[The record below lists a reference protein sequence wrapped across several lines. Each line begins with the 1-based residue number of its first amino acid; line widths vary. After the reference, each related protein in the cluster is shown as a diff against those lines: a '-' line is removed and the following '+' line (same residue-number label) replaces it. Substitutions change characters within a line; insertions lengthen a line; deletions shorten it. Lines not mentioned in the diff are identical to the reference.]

1 MAKAIVRFL
10 GSTHKTAEQYP
21 MNERNLC
28 MQDKQ
33 VRKKRKKWPWILLC
47 AILVLAVALFAGMR
61 GRVSSSYQEEIAKKR
76 DISTYYSFSGN
87 LTPVTDKQQTAKEAL
102 KVKELYV
109 EEGDV
114 VDEGQALLRASD
126 GTRVYAICTGT
137 VETLSVEKDDQLQP
151 GSPIARI
158 VDYDTLEV
166 SVDVDE
172 YDVDALSL
180 GKEGEV
186 YINAIDKTVPGRVS
200 EISRS
205 ATVTGGVSYYAVK
218 LEIGADESIR
228 SGMSADVN
236 VLKDQALSAV
246 SLPVKALSY
255 DEYNK
260 PFVLVKENDKMVTRA
275 VTLGVS
281 DGLNVQILSG
291 VSQGES
297 IYYTANDMLRFFA
310 MQRDMRSSM
319 QQSMG
324 N

>member
-1 MAKAIVRFL
+1 
-10 GSTHKTAEQYP
+10 
-21 MNERNLC
+21 

-47 AILVLAVALFAGMR
+47 AILVLAIALFAGMR
-61 GRVSSSYQEEIAKKR
+61 GRVSSSYQEEIAKNR

-126 GTRVYAICTGT
+126 GTRVYAVCAGT
-137 VETLSVEKDDQLQP
+137 VDTLSVEKDDQLQP
-151 GSPIARI
+151 GSPIAHI
-158 VDYDTLEV
+158 VDYGTLEV

-180 GKEGEV
+180 GKEGDV
-186 YINAIDKTVPGRVS
+186 YINAIDKTVSGLVS

-218 LEIGADESIR
+218 FEIGADESIR
-228 SGMSADVN
+228 SGMSADVS

-246 SLPVKALSY
+246 SLPVKTLSY

-260 PFVLVKENDKMVTRA
+260 PFVLVKENDKMVTRE

-281 DGLNVQILSG
+281 DGLNVEILSG
-291 VSQGES
+291 VAQGES
-297 IYYTANDMLRFFA
+297 IYYTSNDMLRFFA